1 MKISFMGAARTVTGS
16 RHLLQ
21 VNGKKVLL
29 DCGMFQ
35 DKGSDNQDRNQHFGF
50 DPASVDYVILSH
62 AHIDHSGC
70 LPRLVKQG
78 FSGPIYATPATI
90 DLCTVMLAD
99 SAHIQEND
107 IAFINKK
114 RKAQGR
120 KLLHPIYDLDDVRET
135 LKLFVPVHY
144 REFHTIEKGIS
155 FRFTDAGHILGS
167 AAVHLELTE
176 NGKTT
181 RLTFTGDIGR
191 YHDLILK
198 EPEPFPQADYIIA
211 ESTYGDRL
219 HDTSDD
225 ATQRL
230 LDTVMRTCVEKRG
243 KLLIPAF
250 SLGRTQEIVYT
261 LNCLWNE
268 NKLPRVKVFVDSPL
282 SMNATEIMRRHSDNF
297 NASILN
303 CMESDP
309 DPFGF
314 SGLEYIHEVEE
325 SKALNNLNEPCI
337 IISASGMLE
346 AGRIKH
352 HVMNNIG
359 DPNCTILLV
368 GYCPPHTLGGQ
379 LLARKPYVR
388 IFGREFEVR
397 AEVDSIGSYS
407 AHADYEEMIRYLSC
421 QNKKE
426 VKGIYLVHGE
436 PPVQEKYREH
446 LLDAGFHH
454 VEIPDQGSHCE
465 L

>member
-1 MKISFMGAARTVTGS
+1 MGAARTVTGS
-16 RHLLQ
+16 RHLVH
-21 VNGKKVLL
+21 VNGKKILL

-70 LPRLVKQG
+70 LPRLVKDG
-78 FSGPIYATPATI
+78 FSGPIFATPATI
-90 DLCTVMLAD
+90 DLCAVMLAD

-107 IAFINKK
+107 VAYINKK
-114 RKAQGR
+114 RKARGQ
-120 KLLHPIYDLDDVRET
+120 KLLKPIYTEDDVLET
-135 LKLFVPVHY
+135 MKLFVPVHY
-144 REFHTIEKGIS
+144 REIHTIEKGIS

-167 AAVHLELTE
+167 AAVHLELKE
-176 NGKTT
+176 NNQTVH
-181 RLTFTGDIGR
+181 LTFTGDIGR

-198 EPEPFPQADYIIA
+198 SPETFPQADYIIA

-219 HDTSDD
+219 HDATED
-225 ATQRL
+225 AMQSL
-230 LDTVMRTCVEKRG
+230 LDVVKQTCVEKQG
-243 KLLIPAF
+243 KLIIPAF

-261 LNCLWNE
+261 LNMLWNE
-268 NKLPRVKVFVDSPL
+268 GKLPRIKVFVDSPL
-282 SMNATEIMRRHSDNF
+282 SVNATEIMRQHSDNF
-297 NASILN
+297 NDEVLRSMQA
-303 CMESDP
+303 DP

-314 SGLEYIHEVEE
+314 SGLEYIHEVED
-325 SKALNNLNEPCI
+325 SKALNNYRGPCI

-359 DPNCTILLV
+359 DLNNTILLV

-379 LLARKPYVR
+379 LLARKPYVK
-388 IFGREFEVR
+388 IFGKEFEVR
-397 AEVDSIGSYS
+397 AEVTTIGSYS
-407 AHADYEEMIRYLSC
+407 AHADYKEMIQYLSC
-421 QNKKE
+421 QDKQKVKK
-426 VKGIYLVHGE
+426 IFLVHGE

-446 LLDAGFHH
+446 LKDVGFHH
-454 VEIPDQGSHCE
+454 VEIPDQGSRHE